1 MTKLSLH
8 LLLNAMLMVPIDR
21 LMPPVSRFAGGK
33 REEKKERVIDRLMAF
48 FQMFYGIGGA
58 YALDEREDPDL
69 FYPTIE
75 ETEGQAAEPKK
86 FYGVE

>member
-1 MTKLSLH
+1 
-8 LLLNAMLMVPIDR
+8 MLMVPIDR